1 LEFELVT
8 LEEYV
13 VESPSLGGEHSRD
26 THLTSLDLK
35 SQVNCPHASVSCR
48 PRFPRSSVGSV
59 TESTKRLTVDENLR
73 NDIDSLIAS
82 ESQHFRNNGGGSE
95 FDEDNVI
102 ETDSVE
108 RVLESHTSLNFVS
121 LDHGFENVLHLEGF
135 SSSSEVISDGED
147 SSQVIGRVTP
157 FSSEETC
164 GGTIR
169 IRLFFDVRVYLTREN
184 SQLFDK
190 ENETD

>member
-8 LEEYV
+8 LEEYI
-13 VESPSLGGEHSRD
+13 VESPSLGGENGRD

-35 SQVNCPHASVSCR
+35 SQVNCPHTSVSCR
-48 PRFPRSSVGSV
+48 PRFSRSSVGSM

-73 NDIDSLIAS
+73 NDIDSLVAG
-82 ESQHFRNNGGGSE
+82 ESQHFRNDGGRSE

-135 SSSSEVISDGED
+135 SSSCEVISDGED
-147 SSQVIGRVTP
+147 SSQVVGRVTP

-164 GGTIR
+164 RGTVR
-169 IRLFFDVRVYLTREN
+169 IRLFFDVGVSLTREH
-184 SQLFDK
+184 SQLFK
-190 ENETD
+190 K